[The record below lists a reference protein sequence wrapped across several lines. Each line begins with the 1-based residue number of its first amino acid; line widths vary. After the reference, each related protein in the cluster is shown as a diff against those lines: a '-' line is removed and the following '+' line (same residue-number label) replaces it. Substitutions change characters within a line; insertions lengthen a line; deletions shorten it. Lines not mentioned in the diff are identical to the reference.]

1 MLKVVKNQI
10 KNTTT
15 FERKFDFNSEFRS
28 LEKGKNKK
36 VKTKGKRIDQRH

>member
-1 MLKVVKNQI
+1 MLKVVKNQK

-28 LEKGKNKK
+28 LEKEKSKK
-36 VKTKGKRIDQRH
+36 VKTKGKRIGQKH